1 MPVRALSVLSNY
13 AWDHLAYRV
22 RNWGRV
28 PRRRGPTLIVANHQH
43 DFESPAI
50 VVTTTVQSGPWRHP
64 VFTASSRRMYEPG
77 FLAERLP
84 WLSFLLRRVNA
95 GPLFVAL
102 GMLPLENELGARQI
116 TAWAWSVQRRHG
128 PLPLAAVFDDRVAAR
143 FAAGTTTADLRRRK
157 WFARSREVVKVT
169 ALREPYRRELLDETR
184 QNIESDLARMEGIVR
199 NGGTFYLT
207 PEGKYSVDGRIG
219 PMRGV
224 VERLAP
230 LSTIYLAGVSYDPFV
245 SKRLSMLYRVV
256 HFGRLEES
264 AGMEPMTRTLAAI
277 RPVVTSQLLSA
288 WLRSFDGTFAE
299 EEAIA
304 AVQSAMAALPE
315 QLFVDPE
322 LRRDAPHLVRKSL
335 PLMAQW
341 KILERRGDRYAPAA
355 QRRHPQ
361 FPFVKDIV
369 EHQAAFLDETL
380 RNAAHARSYG

>member
-22 RNWGRV
+22 RNWGRL
-28 PRRRGPTLIVANHQH
+28 PRRRGPTLIIANHQH

-95 GPLFVAL
+95 GPLFIAL

-128 PLPLAAVFDDRVAAR
+128 PLPVSAVFDERVAAR
-143 FAAGTTTADLRRRK
+143 FAPGTTTADLRRRK
-157 WFARSREVVKVT
+157 WFSRSRGVVKIT

-184 QNIESDLARMEGIVR
+184 QNLDADLARMEGIVR
-199 NGGTFYLT
+199 RGGTFYLT
-207 PEGKYSVDGRIG
+207 PEGKYSIDGRIG

-256 HFGRLEES
+256 DFGRLEES
-264 AGMEPMTRTLAAI
+264 DGMEPMTRTLAAV

-288 WLRSFDGTFAE
+288 WLHSFDGTFRE
-299 EEAIA
+299 DDAIA
-304 AVQSAMAALPE
+304 AVRAAMDALPE

-322 LRRDAPHLVRKSL
+322 LRRNDARLVRASL
-335 PLMAQW
+335 PLMVRW
-341 KILERRGDRYAPAA
+341 KILERRGDGYALAA

-369 EHQAAFLDETL
+369 AHQAAFLDETL
-380 RNAAHARSYG
+380 ANAAYARPYE